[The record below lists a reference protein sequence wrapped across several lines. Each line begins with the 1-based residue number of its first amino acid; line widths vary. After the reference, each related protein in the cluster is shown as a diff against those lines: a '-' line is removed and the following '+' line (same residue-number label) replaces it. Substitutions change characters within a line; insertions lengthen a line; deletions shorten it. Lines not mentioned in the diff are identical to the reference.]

1 MYLLMGTRHSFS
13 ISGLHTGICSSS
25 ASPFARG
32 LHFLG
37 HGTGLDLPLG
47 SVHVFG
53 FGLWIGFW
61 PGFGLGGRY
70 ERAGWLL
77 DYTLATV
84 FDVACWADGD
94 TGIRG
99 EGLSVICV

>member
-13 ISGLHTGICSSS
+13 ISGLAYRHLFIICLTLRSRL
-25 ASPFARG
+25 AFFGARDRFG
-32 LHFLG
+32 LA
-37 HGTGLDLPLG
+37 LG

-53 FGLWIGFW
+53 LDWILAGIRI
-61 PGFGLGGRY
+61 GRD

-84 FDVACWADGD
+84 FDVACWADG
-94 TGIRG
+94 T
-99 EGLSVICV
+99 EGSEAKG